1 MRRVLGLA
9 AFAVLLGAAA
19 APDGA
24 GELHYGTWGFDAAG
38 EDTAAKPGDSFFQFA
53 NGGWLARAEIPA
65 DKPGVSLRL
74 KMTDRVE
81 ANVHDILEQA
91 AAATDQ
97 QPATVEGKVGAFYRA
112 FMDEARVE
120 ALGVRPLEP
129 ELSAIRAAKTRDD
142 LGALMGRNNAD
153 FDGTLFAVG
162 VDADPK
168 VPGRYAVFMG
178 QAGLGLPDRD
188 YYLDAG
194 FALQRAK
201 YQNYVEKLLR
211 LLNWP
216 DPGASAAAVVAY
228 EAQVAQASWSKAQQ
242 RDPDKVYNPMTPAQL
257 TALAPGF
264 PWTAYL
270 REAGLDGTKQVI
282 VGEKSAFPKLAAI
295 YAATPLDTL
304 KAWMAFTAADNAA
317 NYLSTPF
324 ADAAFDMREHTLQG
338 QPEQKVRW
346 KRAVRAVSGGDYGA
360 GDRLD
365 RFGNMGWA
373 VGQLYTARY
382 FPPASKAQVQAL
394 VADLKAA
401 FHARIQRLDWM
412 GPATKAEAL
421 RKLETYT
428 VKVGYPDKPRD
439 YSALVIHDDD
449 LLGDVRRAAAA
460 DWAFYVAR
468 RNGAVDRGDWGMTP
482 QTNDA
487 YNGSLRDIVFPAGIL
502 QAPIFDPT
510 ADPAI
515 NYGAIGGVI
524 GHEMTH
530 GFDDQGLK
538 IDAAGRLRDWWTAK
552 DAAAF
557 EARASR
563 LGAQYS
569 AFEPLPG
576 VHVKGDLTMG
586 ENIADM
592 GGLTLAL
599 DAYHAS
605 LHGKPAPV
613 IDGLTG
619 DQRVILGWAQAW
631 RGKVREDYLRRQVVS
646 DPHSPRQYRVDGV
659 VRNLDAWYGAFNI
672 QPGDKLY
679 TAPADRVHIW

>member
-1 MRRVLGLA
+1 MRKVLGLMA
-9 AFAVLLGAAA
+9 AAVVLGAAA
-19 APDGA
+19 PEGSGA
-24 GELHYGTWGFDAAG
+24 LHYGTWGFDAAG
-38 EDTAAKPGDSFFQFA
+38 EDTSAKPGDSFFQFA
-53 NGGWLARAEIPA
+53 NGGWLARAQIPA

-91 AAATDQ
+91 AKDAGPEPTTTD
-97 QPATVEGKVGAFYRA
+97 GKVGAFYRA
-112 FMDEARVE
+112 FLDESRVE
-120 ALGVRPLEP
+120 ALGARPLEP
-129 ELSAIRAAKTRDD
+129 ELAAIRAADSREA
-142 LGALMGRNNAD
+142 LGALMGRANAD
-153 FDGTLFAVG
+153 FDGTLFAIG
-162 VDADPK
+162 IDADPK
-168 VPGRYAVFMG
+168 APSRYAVFAG

-188 YYLDAG
+188 YYLEPS
-194 FALQRAK
+194 FAAQKAK
-201 YQNYVEKLLR
+201 YQAYVEKLLT

-216 DPGASAAAVVAY
+216 DPAASAAAVVAY
-228 EAQVAQASWSKAQQ
+228 ETQVAQASWSRAQQ
-242 RDPDKVYNPMTPAQL
+242 RDPAKVYNPMTPAQL
-257 TALAPGF
+257 AALAPGF
-264 PWTAYL
+264 PWAGYL
-270 REAGLDGTKQVI
+270 REAGLADTRQIV

-295 YAATPLDTL
+295 YAATPLTTL

-317 NYLSTPF
+317 NYLSSPF
-324 ADAAFDMREHTLQG
+324 ADAAFDMRDHTLLG

-346 KRAVRAVSGGDYGA
+346 KRAVRAVGGGDYLA

-365 RFGNMGWA
+365 RFGAMGWA
-373 VGQLYTARY
+373 VGELYTVKY

-401 FHARIQRLDWM
+401 FRARIRRLDWM
-412 GPATKAEAL
+412 GAATKREAL

-439 YSALVIHDDD
+439 YSALVIRDDD
-449 LLGDVRRAAAA
+449 LVGDVRRTAAV
-460 DWAFYVAR
+460 DWAFYLAR
-468 RNGAVDRGDWGMTP
+468 RKAKVDRGDWGMTP

-487 YNGSLRDIVFPAGIL
+487 YNGTLRDIVFPAGIL

-530 GFDDQGLK
+530 GFDDQGRK
-538 IDAAGRLRDWWTAK
+538 IDAAGKLRDWWTAK

-557 EARASR
+557 EARAAK

-619 DQRVILGWAQAW
+619 DQRVMLGWAQAW

-659 VRNLDAWYGAFNI
+659 VRNLDAWYAAFGVK
-672 QPGDKLY
+672 PGDALY
-679 TAPADRVHIW
+679 TAPADRVRIW